1 MIQEPAVVIAPVFA
15 LAIAYLF
22 FYQGLLFKLG
32 SEGRTWAT
40 IRSILPMIDDEARD
54 AGFYTSYGIDEEE
67 YAGTL
72 NMTRDEAVSLFKG
85 LGFIDNPLAAHKS
98 DWDGNNEVAS
108 LGHYGVPGHEITSW
122 NQEKRFAKMAFSI
135 KDQLHVTL
143 FQVGEEEIRVTA
155 HHERSP
161 YNVFYAY
168 KHFRGKGYDV
178 EYGVAQ
184 VIEMLEG
191 NDNFEPDEEM
201 VEPIAVASR

>member
-1 MIQEPAVVIAPVFA
+1 MIQEPAVIIAPVFA

-22 FYQGLLFKLG
+22 FYEGMLFKLG

-54 AGFYTSYGIDEEE
+54 AGFYTAYGVDREE

-72 NMTRDEAVSLFKG
+72 TMGRDEAVSLFKG
-85 LGFIDNPLAAHKS
+85 LGFIDNPLAAHKT
-98 DWDGNNEVAS
+98 DWDGNKEVAS
-108 LGHYGVPGHEITSW
+108 LGHYDVSGHDIKSW
-122 NQEKRFAKMAFSI
+122 NKNKRFAKMAFSI

-143 FQVGEEEIRVTA
+143 FPVGDEEIRVTA

-168 KHFRGKGYDV
+168 QHFRGKGYNIDR
-178 EYGVAQ
+178 GVAETIQ
-184 VIEMLEG
+184 MLRD
-191 NDNFEPDEEM
+191 NDNFEPDTER
-201 VEPIAVASR
+201 VAPIAVASR